1 MAMSK
6 LDGRT
11 AIVTGGAHGL
21 GRVFSD
27 SLARAGA
34 TVAVLD
40 IADSDKAA
48 RSIAGEA
55 GAQACFGL
63 QADVSDEASVRAAV
77 ATVLERTGRI
87 DILVNNA
94 AVYSS
99 LPLASF
105 ADIDVGLWDKVMAV
119 NLRGSFL
126 MVKHAAPAMIVRSSG
141 KIINIASG
149 TAYKGMPQML
159 HYVTSKGGVVAF
171 TRALSRE
178 LGAHNICVNSLAPGL
193 TLSDSIQANPE
204 HIAFARDRVVA
215 SRAIQRDGY
224 PQDLVGALL
233 FLASSDSDFV
243 TGQTIAVDGGSI
255 NT

>member
-1 MAMSK
+1 MSK
-6 LDGRT
+6 LEGRT

-21 GRVFSD
+21 GRVFAE

-40 IADSDKAA
+40 IADSNSAA
-48 RSIAGEA
+48 RPIAEQL
-55 GAQACFGL
+55 GAQACFGVA
-63 QADVSDEASVRAAV
+63 ADVSDEASVKGAV
-77 ATVLERTGRI
+77 AAVLERTGRI

-99 LPLASF
+99 LPLVSF
-105 ADIDVGLWDKVMAV
+105 ADIDVTMWDKVMAV
-119 NLRGSFL
+119 NLRGMFL
-126 MVKHAAPAMIVRSSG
+126 MVKHAAPGMVARKSG

-178 LGAHNICVNSLAPGL
+178 VGQHNICVNSLAPGL

-204 HIAFARDRVVA
+204 HIQFARDRVVA

>member
-1 MAMSK
+1 MGK
-6 LDGRT
+6 LDDQT

-21 GRVFSD
+21 GREFAAA
-27 SLARAGA
+27 LAREGA
-34 TVAVLD
+34 TVAILD
-40 IADSDKAA
+40 IAASEAVASD
-48 RSIAGEA
+48 IG
-55 GAQACFGL
+55 GASFGL
-63 QADVSDEASVRAAV
+63 AADVSDEASVQAAV
-77 ATVLERTGRI
+77 AAVLERTGRI
-87 DILVNNA
+87 DVLVNNA
-94 AVYSS
+94 AVFSR
-99 LPLASF
+99 LPLAGF
-105 ADIDVGLWDKVMAV
+105 AEIDVALWDRVMAV
-119 NLRGSFL
+119 NLRGPFL
-126 MVKHAAPAMIVRSSG
+126 MVKHAAPAMMARRKG
-141 KIINIASG
+141 KIVNIASG

-193 TLSDSIQANPE
+193 TLSDSILANKA

-215 SRAIQRDGY
+215 SRAIQRDGH
-224 PQDLVGALL
+224 PQDLIGALI

>member
-1 MAMSK
+1 
-6 LDGRT
+6 
-11 AIVTGGAHGL
+11 
-21 GRVFSD
+21 
-27 SLARAGA
+27 
-34 TVAVLD
+34 
-40 IADSDKAA
+40 
-48 RSIAGEA
+48 
-55 GAQACFGL
+55 
-63 QADVSDEASVRAAV
+63 
-77 ATVLERTGRI
+77 
-87 DILVNNA
+87 
-94 AVYSS
+94 
-99 LPLASF
+99 
-105 ADIDVGLWDKVMAV
+105 
-119 NLRGSFL
+119 
-126 MVKHAAPAMIVRSSG
+126 MVKHAAPTMMARKSG

-204 HIAFARDRVVA
+204 HIQFARDRVLA

-224 PQDLVGALL
+224 PQDLVGALV

>member
-1 MAMSK
+1 MSK
-6 LDGRT
+6 LEGRT

-21 GRVFSD
+21 GRVFCD
-27 SLARAGA
+27 ALARAGA

-40 IADSDKAA
+40 IADSDGSAA
-48 RSIAGEA
+48 SINANIGSE
-55 GAQACFGL
+55 ACFGL
-63 QADVSDEASVRAAV
+63 HVDVSDEASVRSAV
-77 ATVLERTGRI
+77 AGVLSRTGRV

-94 AVYSS
+94 AVYST
-99 LPLASF
+99 LPLAGF
-105 ADIDVGLWDKVMAV
+105 ADIDVELWDRVMAV
-119 NLRGSFL
+119 NLRGPFL
-126 MVKHAAPAMIVRSSG
+126 MVKHVAPAMIAKKSG

-178 LGAHNICVNSLAPGL
+178 LGAHDICVNSLAPGL

-224 PQDLVGALL
+224 PEDLVGALL

>member
-1 MAMSK
+1 MSQ

-21 GRVFSD
+21 GRVFCD

-48 RSIAGEA
+48 RSIAEQV
-55 GAQACFGL
+55 GAQVCFGL
-63 QADVSDEASVRAAV
+63 EADVSDEASVKGAV
-77 ATVLERTGRI
+77 AAVLERTGRI

-99 LPLASF
+99 LPLVGF
-105 ADIDVGLWDKVMAV
+105 ADIDVALWDKVMAV
-119 NLRGSFL
+119 NLRGMFL
-126 MVKHAAPAMIVRSSG
+126 MVKHAAPAMIARKSG
-141 KIINIASG
+141 KIVNIASG

-204 HIAFARDRVVA
+204 HIRFARDRVVA